1 MRVDAVVNVPAK
13 DHATETCACAKRWV
27 GLGWVG
33 LGVREREKKGKR
45 TKPVVQRR
53 QELGLFEV
61 LAAEHAVNV
70 GAGNLDLVVVL
81 LCSSL

>member
-1 MRVDAVVNVPAK
+1 MSQPKITPQKPVHVP
-13 DHATETCACAKRWV
+13 RG
-27 GLGWVG
+27 GLGWVGFG